1 MATFQYQGERDVGEI
16 ADRVYGRLTTRQRDQ
31 AIAALLK
38 ANAELRD
45 LRRLRPGTELEAPAL
60 PGLGD
65 RPSPIEPPV
74 RPDPVV
80 RPDPIDRP
88 EPADQPQAARPTAD
102 DIDAGLAG
110 ELIDALGALQKTS
123 EARFDN
129 ELRRLKDQQAT
140 LGSAELARLV
150 AADPALAQLAER
162 VAKDTEARA
171 SSVDRRREALTDIIR
186 QAAVVLEKGRQ
197 R

>member
-38 ANAELRD
+38 ANPELRD

-65 RPSPIEPPV
+65 RPTPIEPP
-74 RPDPVV
+74 V

-88 EPADQPQAARPTAD
+88 EPADQPQAARPSPD
-102 DIDAGLAG
+102 DTDAGLAG
-110 ELIDALGALQKTS
+110 ELLDALGALQKTS

>member
-38 ANAELRD
+38 ANPELRD

-65 RPSPIEPPV
+65 RPTPIEPP
-74 RPDPVV
+74 V

-88 EPADQPQAARPTAD
+88 EPADQPQAARPSPDGT
-102 DIDAGLAG
+102 DAGLAG
-110 ELIDALGALQKTS
+110 ELLDALGALQKTS

>member
-38 ANAELRD
+38 ANPELRD

-65 RPSPIEPPV
+65 RPTPIEPP
-74 RPDPVV
+74 V

-88 EPADQPQAARPTAD
+88 EPADQPQAARPSPD
-102 DIDAGLAG
+102 DTDAGLAG
-110 ELIDALGALQKTS
+110 ELLDALGALQKTS

-171 SSVDRRREALTDIIR
+171 SSVDRRREALTDISR